1 MIEILILKA
10 SQALDLIS
18 QTSKESLKKT
28 HRAHLK
34 KIFHWEKIYLWK
46 KNKYSLIQAW

>member
-18 QTSKESLKKT
+18 QTSKESLKKHT
-28 HRAHLK
+28 GLIWKRSSIERK
-34 KIFHWEKIYLWK
+34 YIYERKI
-46 KNKYSLIQAW
+46 NTA